1 MGKEKTTK
9 FFYNFVIFPIKN
21 CIKIF
26 IKKFINKL
34 IQFFYLQKEKRFT
47 CIIITL
53 RPMTLLFRLF
63 GKPN

>member
-34 IQFFYLQKEKRFT
+34 IQFFLFTKRKEVHVYNHYPT
-47 CIIITL
+47 SHDIVI
-53 RPMTLLFRLF
+53 
-63 GKPN
+63 